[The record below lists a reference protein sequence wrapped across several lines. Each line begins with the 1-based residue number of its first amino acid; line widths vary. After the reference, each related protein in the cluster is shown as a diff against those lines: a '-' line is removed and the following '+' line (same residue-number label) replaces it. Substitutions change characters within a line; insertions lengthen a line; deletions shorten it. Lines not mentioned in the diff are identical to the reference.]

1 MQQFHVTEPKIEVCS
16 VIEVPPFRASWK
28 IKLKE
33 LDQTW
38 GSQGS
43 RKKVSSGWR
52 DVKLRDGRNNS
63 QRCWANIVASVK
75 SVMCRRMQQL
85 QTMLGPA
92 VHRGKDITLAYKAS
106 LKEATCNASAW
117 PKQCWKSC
125 ANRSNIVTLLFGD
138 HGTKEMLG
146 VVGKLDR
153 FQTLRNNSW
162 QQATLED
169 TQNMQR
175 GVQTDS
181 TCNI

>member
-1 MQQFHVTEPKIEVCS
+1 MQQFHVTEPKIEVFS

-43 RKKVSSGWR
+43 RKKVSLGWR

-85 QTMLGPA
+85 QTMFGPA
-92 VHRGKDITLAYKAS
+92 VHRGKDLTLAYKAS
-106 LKEATCNASAW
+106 
-117 PKQCWKSC
+117 
-125 ANRSNIVTLLFGD
+125 
-138 HGTKEMLG
+138 
-146 VVGKLDR
+146 
-153 FQTLRNNSW
+153 
-162 QQATLED
+162 
-169 TQNMQR
+169 
-175 GVQTDS
+175 
-181 TCNI
+181 